1 MINLNLQCGAVVA
14 RIHPWF
20 CLYKAFLTLFRQIVA
35 QWDRPESRVWDLG
48 TEGLDMSGD
57 VASEAKIIEGL
68 AREAAGLGVE
78 IVDVAGN
85 IDEISSRVDQQA
97 RSFRGLVENAGEVN
111 DSNRRIATAA
121 DHARE
126 KATETATSVRESED
140 TVRNAVSDIVALVE
154 AVSVIEGQLT
164 GLQEALSEVAQ
175 VAQGIDAIAKQ
186 TNLLAL
192 NATIEAARAGEAGR
206 GFAVV
211 AGEVKE
217 LATQTS
223 KATAQIDETLKR
235 LTEQAHQLINQGNET
250 TGRAESVRSGTQ
262 TIGDVMSVVGQAVTG
277 IEEDTAA
284 IAESAAR
291 IDQQCGTF
299 VSTLE
304 GMNDEVA
311 VSSKTLGE
319 ARDRV
324 NRLIGVSEQVIRLT
338 AQSSM
343 NSLDGPFIKQVKE
356 VAAKVSAAF
365 EEALASGRITEAQLF
380 DRDYKPIPG
389 SDPEQLMAGCVALT
403 DEVLPPIQEP
413 LLDFDERV
421 VFCACVDVNGF
432 LPTHNLKFGQPQGD
446 DPVWNAANCR
456 NRRIFNDR
464 VGLAAGQNTESF
476 LLQTYRRDMGGGN
489 FVMMKD
495 VSAPIMVGGKHWG
508 GVRLAYKV

>member
-1 MINLNLQCGAVVA
+1 M
-14 RIHPWF
+14 
-20 CLYKAFLTLFRQIVA
+20 
-35 QWDRPESRVWDLG
+35 
-48 TEGLDMSGD
+48 GD
-57 VASEAKIIEGL
+57 VAAEAGIIEGL

-85 IDEISSRVDQQA
+85 IDEISARVAQQA
-97 RSFRGLVENAGEVN
+97 KSFRELVNNAGEVN
-111 DSNRRIATAA
+111 ESNRRIVSAA
-121 DHARE
+121 GHARE
-126 KATETATSVRESED
+126 KASETASSVRTSEQ
-140 TVRNAVSDIVALVE
+140 TVRNAVNDIHALVE
-154 AVSVIEGQLT
+154 AVSVIEGQLA
-164 GLQEALSEVAQ
+164 GLQEALAQVAQ

-192 NATIEAARAGEAGR
+192 NATIEAARAGEAGK

-211 AGEVKE
+211 AGEVKA

-223 KATAQIDETLKR
+223 TATSQIDETLKK
-235 LTEQAHQLINQGNET
+235 LTEQAERLITQGNET
-250 TGRAESVRSGTQ
+250 TNRAESVRSGTQ
-262 TIGDVMSVVGQAVTG
+262 TIGDVINVVGQAVSG

-304 GMNDEVA
+304 VMNREVD
-311 VSSKTLGE
+311 VSSTTLSE
-319 ARDRV
+319 ARDRI
-324 NRLIGVSEQVIRLT
+324 NRLIGVSEKVVQLT
-338 AQSSM
+338 GQSAL
-343 NSLDGPFIKQVKE
+343 NSIDGPFITKVKQVAAEISAVFEKA
-356 VAAKVSAAF
+356 VA
-365 EEALASGRITEAQLF
+365 EGRITEAALF

-389 SDPEQLMAGCVALT
+389 SNPEQLMAGCVKLT

-413 LLDFDERV
+413 LLDFDKKV
-421 VFCACVDVNGF
+421 VFCAAVDTNGF

-456 NRRIFNDR
+456 NRRLFNDR
-464 VGLAAGQNTESF
+464 VGLAAGQNREPF

-495 VSAPIMVGGKHWG
+495 VSAPILVRGKHWG
-508 GVRLAYKV
+508 GLRLAYKV

>member
-1 MINLNLQCGAVVA
+1 
-14 RIHPWF
+14 
-20 CLYKAFLTLFRQIVA
+20 
-35 QWDRPESRVWDLG
+35 
-48 TEGLDMSGD
+48 MSGD
-57 VASEAKIIEGL
+57 AATEAGIIEGL

-85 IDEISSRVDQQA
+85 IEEISSKVEQQA
-97 RSFRGLVENAGEVN
+97 RSFRGLVESAGQVN
-111 DSNRRIATAA
+111 ESNSRIASAA
-121 DHARE
+121 GHARE
-126 KATETATSVRESED
+126 KASQTASSVRGSEE
-140 TVRNAVSDIVALVE
+140 TVRNAVNDIHALVE

-164 GLQEALSEVAQ
+164 GLQEALAQVAQ
-175 VAQGIDAIAKQ
+175 VAQGIDAIANQ

-211 AGEVKE
+211 AGEVKA

-223 KATAQIDETLKR
+223 TATAQIDETLKK
-235 LTEQAHQLINQGNET
+235 LTEQAEQLITQGSET

-262 TIGDVMSVVGQAVTG
+262 TIGEVISVVGEAVSG

-284 IAESAAR
+284 IAESAQR
-291 IDQQCGTF
+291 IDQQCGSF

-304 GMNDEVA
+304 GMNAEVDA
-311 VSSKTLGE
+311 SSRTLGE

-324 NRLIGVSEQVIRLT
+324 NRLIGVSEKVIRLT

-343 NSLDGPFIKQVKE
+343 NGVDGPFITKVKE
-356 VAAKVSAAF
+356 VAAQVSALF
-365 EEALASGRITEAQLF
+365 EQAVKEGRITEAQLF

-389 SDPEQLMAGCVALT
+389 TDPEQLMAGCVALT

-413 LLDFDERV
+413 ALGFDERV

-432 LPTHNLKFGQPQGD
+432 LPTHNLKFAQPQGD

-456 NRRIFNDR
+456 NRRIFDDR
-464 VGLAAGQNTESF
+464 VGLAAGQNTEPF

-495 VSAPIMVGGKHWG
+495 VSAPIMVAGKHWG

>member
-1 MINLNLQCGAVVA
+1 
-14 RIHPWF
+14 
-20 CLYKAFLTLFRQIVA
+20 
-35 QWDRPESRVWDLG
+35 
-48 TEGLDMSGD
+48 MSD
-57 VASEAKIIEGL
+57 VASEAKIIDGL

-85 IDEISSRVDQQA
+85 IEEVSAKVARQA
-97 RSFRGLVENAGEVN
+97 ETFRELVNNAGQVN
-111 DSNRRIATAA
+111 ESNSRIASAA
-121 DHARE
+121 QHARE
-126 KATETATSVRESED
+126 KASQTASSVRQSED
-140 TVRNAVSDIVALVE
+140 TVRTAVGDIHALVE
-154 AVSVIEGQLT
+154 AVSVISGQLT
-164 GLQEALSEVAQ
+164 GLQEALQQVAL

-192 NATIEAARAGEAGR
+192 NATIEAARAGDAGK

-211 AGEVKE
+211 AGEVKA

-223 KATAQIDETLKR
+223 NATSQIDETLRK
-235 LTEQAHQLINQGNET
+235 LTEQAEQLIAQGGET

-262 TIGDVMSVVGQAVTG
+262 TIGEVMSVVGQAVTG

-284 IAESAAR
+284 IAESAAS

-299 VSTLE
+299 VATLE
-304 GMNDEVA
+304 TMNSEVEL
-311 VSSKTLGE
+311 SSRTLGE

-324 NRLIGVSEQVIRLT
+324 NRLIGVSEQVVRLT
-338 AQSSM
+338 AQSGM
-343 NSLDGPFIKQVKE
+343 NSVDGPFIRKVKE
-356 VAAKVSAAF
+356 VAAEISAVF
-365 EEALASGRITEAQLF
+365 EQSIASGRISEAALF
-380 DRDYKPIPG
+380 DRNYEPIPG

-421 VFCACVDVNGF
+421 VFCAAVDVNGF
-432 LPTHNLKFGQPQGD
+432 LPTHNLKFGQPQGS

-464 VGLAAGQNTESF
+464 VGLAAGQNTEPF

-495 VSAPIMVGGKHWG
+495 VSAPIRVGGKHWG

>member
-1 MINLNLQCGAVVA
+1 M
-14 RIHPWF
+14 
-20 CLYKAFLTLFRQIVA
+20 
-35 QWDRPESRVWDLG
+35 
-48 TEGLDMSGD
+48 GD
-57 VASEAKIIEGL
+57 VAAEAGIIEGL

-85 IDEISSRVDQQA
+85 IDEISARVAQQA
-97 RSFRGLVENAGEVN
+97 KSFRELVNNAGEVN
-111 DSNRRIATAA
+111 ESNRRIVSAA
-121 DHARE
+121 GHARE
-126 KATETATSVRESED
+126 KASETASSVRTSEQ
-140 TVRNAVSDIVALVE
+140 TVRNAVNDIHALVE
-154 AVSVIEGQLT
+154 AVSVIEGQLA
-164 GLQEALSEVAQ
+164 GLQEALAQVAQ

-192 NATIEAARAGEAGR
+192 NATIEAARAGEAGK

-211 AGEVKE
+211 AGEVKA

-223 KATAQIDETLKR
+223 TATSQIDETLKK
-235 LTEQAHQLINQGNET
+235 LTEQAERLITQGNET
-250 TGRAESVRSGTQ
+250 TNRAESVRSGTQ
-262 TIGDVMSVVGQAVTG
+262 TIGDVINVVGQAVSG

-304 GMNDEVA
+304 VMNREVD
-311 VSSKTLGE
+311 VSSTTLSE
-319 ARDRV
+319 ARDRI
-324 NRLIGVSEQVIRLT
+324 NRLIGVSEKVVQLT
-338 AQSSM
+338 GQSAL
-343 NSLDGPFIKQVKE
+343 NSIDGPFITKVKQVAAEISAVFEKA
-356 VAAKVSAAF
+356 VA
-365 EEALASGRITEAQLF
+365 EGRITEAALF

-389 SDPEQLMAGCVALT
+389 SNPEQLMAGCVKLT

-413 LLDFDERV
+413 LLDFDEKV
-421 VFCACVDVNGF
+421 VFCAAVDTNGF

-456 NRRIFNDR
+456 NRRLFNDR
-464 VGLAAGQNTESF
+464 VGLAAGQNTEPF

-495 VSAPIMVGGKHWG
+495 VSAPILVRGKHWG
-508 GVRLAYKV
+508 GLRLAYKV